1 MGSAAASLADMTGG
15 KHMFSPCCE
24 VARPASLPEETSTN
38 DSPAGGDRAMSAYGN
53 QTLLNPHITT
63 NSYARSIM

>member
-38 DSPAGGDRAMSAYGN
+38 DSPTGGDRAMSA
-53 QTLLNPHITT
+53 
-63 NSYARSIM
+63 